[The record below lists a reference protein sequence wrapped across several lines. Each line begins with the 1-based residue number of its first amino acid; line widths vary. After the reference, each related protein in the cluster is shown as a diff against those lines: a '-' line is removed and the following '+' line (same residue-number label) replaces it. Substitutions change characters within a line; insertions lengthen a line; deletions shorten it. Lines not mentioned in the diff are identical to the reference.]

1 MPVLLKSTQG
11 EVIACGGGGCTPSN
25 IAESASVELG
35 VLWPYMQHM
44 DDTLHAIDLSHDV
57 ISQALEV
64 IESTRPQFNFPPD
77 GDAPA
82 SVPALPTPPV
92 TS

>member
-1 MPVLLKSTQG
+1 
-11 EVIACGGGGCTPSN
+11 
-25 IAESASVELG
+25 
-35 VLWPYMQHM
+35 MQHM